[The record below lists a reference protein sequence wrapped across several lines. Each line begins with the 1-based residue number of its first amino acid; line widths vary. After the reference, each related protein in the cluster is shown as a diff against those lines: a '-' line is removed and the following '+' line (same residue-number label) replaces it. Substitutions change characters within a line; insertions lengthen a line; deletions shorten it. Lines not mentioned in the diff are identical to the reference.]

1 MAHAWPGDARLQAI
15 DPGGIWSLTRLRAGP
30 REAAVVMGAHTAI
43 VTGANHGIGAA
54 TAMALAQRDC
64 GVLCTFLRVEDPA
77 DPGTPQVYRDYRAGD
92 AGPVVAQIAADGGR
106 AVAVEADLADPATP
120 AMLFDAA
127 EEQLGP
133 VDILVNNA
141 TGWLA
146 DTFAPSGADRL
157 GRSLQPVTAATWSQ
171 QFTVDAMAAALMI
184 GEFARR
190 HIARGA
196 RWGRIIGL
204 TSGGELGFPEE
215 VSYGAAKAAQ
225 ANYTMSAALEL
236 APFGITANVV
246 HPPVTD
252 TGWVTDAVRHAV
264 AESRTLIHIATPAEV
279 ADVIAYL
286 ASDAAALITANVITL
301 R

>member
-1 MAHAWPGDARLQAI
+1 MA
-15 DPGGIWSLTRLRAGP
+15 
-30 REAAVVMGAHTAI
+30 AHTAI

-54 TAMALAQRDC
+54 TAQALAQSGC
-64 GVLCTFLRVEDPA
+64 AVLCAFLRVEDLA
-77 DPGTPQVYRDYRAGD
+77 DPGTPQAYRDHRAQD
-92 AGPVVAQIAADGGR
+92 AGLVVAQIQADGGR
-106 AVAVEADLADPATP
+106 ALAVEADLADPDTP
-120 AMLFDAA
+120 AVLFGVA

-146 DTFAPSGADRL
+146 DTFAPLGTDRL
-157 GRSLQPVTAATWSQ
+157 GRSLQPVTAATWGQ
-171 QFTVDAMAAALMI
+171 QFKVDAMAAALMI

-196 RWGRIIGL
+196 DWGRIIGL
-204 TSGGELGFPEE
+204 TSGGDLGFPEE

-225 ANYTMSAALEL
+225 TNYTMSAALEL
-236 APFGITANVV
+236 APFGITANMVY
-246 HPPVTD
+246 PPVTD
-252 TGWVTDAVRHAV
+252 TGWVTDAVRQAV
-264 AESRTLIHIATPAEV
+264 AVSTTLIHIASPAEV
-279 ADVIAYL
+279 AEVIAYL